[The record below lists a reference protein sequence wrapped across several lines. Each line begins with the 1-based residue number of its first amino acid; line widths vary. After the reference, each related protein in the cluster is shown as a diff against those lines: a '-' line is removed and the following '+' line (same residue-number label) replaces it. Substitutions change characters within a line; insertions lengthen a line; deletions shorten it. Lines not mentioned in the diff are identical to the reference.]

1 MNFKIL
7 ICQDRRNRLKC
18 RGAPWPQIL
27 SEIWA
32 EIMEARTLLL
42 RDNFHFCASHYP
54 SSGPPDFQTCL
65 WPSYARRGAY
75 SFKSTAKHRQ
85 LTQYSSHRGVGVSRN
100 MVEPIPMRW
109 IQSNPADW
117 NKVNNPVKKYWGP
130 FPMSR
135 GAGTKRDLGEF
146 SPSSFEGFSST
157 SSFFNFDLK

>member
-1 MNFKIL
+1 MSCKRLICQDCWKPGIEWAWIPPPPSPRFWMIFPLKKHVWRQLMNCKIL

-85 LTQYSSHRGVGVSRN
+85 LTQYSSHRGVGVSKSI
-100 MVEPIPMRW
+100 MEPIRMW
-109 IQSNPADW
+109 
-117 NKVNNPVKKYWGP
+117 
-130 FPMSR
+130 
-135 GAGTKRDLGEF
+135 
-146 SPSSFEGFSST
+146 
-157 SSFFNFDLK
+157 FNQPPLIGVR